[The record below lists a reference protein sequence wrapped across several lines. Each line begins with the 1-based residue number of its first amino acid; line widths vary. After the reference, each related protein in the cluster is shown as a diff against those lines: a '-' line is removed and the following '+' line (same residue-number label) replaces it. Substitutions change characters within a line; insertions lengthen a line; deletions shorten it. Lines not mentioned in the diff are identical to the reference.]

1 MLRSRGFRVQDRRV
15 VLKALNLYAST
26 TLDFG
31 DAYIAASM
39 DRMGSR
45 TVYSFDRDFDRI
57 KGIRRLEP

>member
-1 MLRSRGFRVQDRRV
+1 VQDRRA